1 MKLICLICARSGSK
15 RIKNKN
21 IIPFN
26 GIPLIANTILM
37 AKKIKQ
43 ISKIYVS
50 TDSNKIANISKKY
63 GAEVP
68 FIRPKYL
75 SQDNTPEFK
84 VWKYFEKS
92 ISKIYNDFDAIIIL
106 PTTSPLRK
114 TIDINKCISKY
125 KTNKYELVLSL
136 RDSSRNP
143 YFNMV
148 KKNRFGY
155 LELVNKT
162 KKKFFTSQ
170 SSPIVYDLTT
180 IAYII
185 NRNSIRSKN
194 NMFDCKIG
202 GVTIPKDRSIDIDD
216 HFDLKLAEILLN
228 KI

>member
-37 AKKIKQ
+37 AKKIKE

-68 FIRPKYL
+68 FMRPKYL
-75 SQDNTPEFK
+75 SKDNTPEFK
-84 VWKYFEKS
+84 VWKYFEKK
-92 ISKIYNDFDAIIIL
+92 ISKTYNDFDAIIVL

-114 TIDINKCISKY
+114 IIDINKCISKY

-148 KKNRFGY
+148 KKNKSGY

-162 KKKFFTSQ
+162 KKNFFTTQ

-185 NRNSIRSKN
+185 NRNSIRYKN
-194 NMFDCKIG
+194 KMFDCKIG
-202 GVTIPKDRSIDIDD
+202 GVSIPKYRSIDIDD

-228 KI
+228 KV